1 MRQAAS
7 AFSRTAVAM
16 VLLAGCTSPS
26 LPAPMRDNETGNLLS
41 STCWRAAQ
49 KAQAGD
55 REAFHDCF
63 FAAYSR
69 VRDPMLG
76 GEDLES
82 IDLTLEKLLSS
93 VGDHVFARRLHEESP
108 PIRSGVAWFLKQI
121 DLQSAPE
128 TKAVTAAAHDYN
140 FELERASRENR

>member
-1 MRQAAS
+1 MS
-7 AFSRTAVAM
+7 FTVVA
-16 VLLAGCTSPS
+16 LLLLVGCNSPP
-26 LPAPMRDNETGNLLS
+26 LPAPMRDNEVGNLLS
-41 STCWRAAQ
+41 SACWKAAQ

-55 REAFHDCF
+55 HEAFHDCF

-93 VGDHVFARRLHEESP
+93 VGDHVFACRLQEESP
-108 PIRSGVAWFLKQI
+108 PIRSGVAWFLKQF

-128 TKAVTAAAHDYN
+128 TKAVTAGAHDYS
-140 FELERASRENR
+140 FELERASRQNR